1 MEDILNNLKTQA
13 ATSRLIRL
21 EDVLKILPVS
31 KSTWYDGIKK
41 GLYPK
46 PIKIGSR
53 ISCWRYEDIVKLIN

>member
-1 MEDILNNLKTQA
+1 METISNNSKA
-13 ATSRLIRL
+13 ISSTSRLLRL
-21 EDVLKILPVS
+21 EAVLQILPVS

-41 GLYPK
+41 GIYPK